1 MGMAREMAKGISRT
15 SGMAFSVRL
24 GHFRDWPS
32 EQVLIDEPL
41 ALAEERTS
49 RLRRIYANASRDL
62 WDGPAVFREA
72 VAKHGGIQLDLEKRR
87 ALAYPISMLMWGEL
101 GAWIVAAELAER
113 LEDPDARM
121 AASSQVFDEARH
133 FYVLRD
139 YLALLHVPVPPLDPY
154 FALGARRLLMAR
166 DLDLKLLAMQIV
178 AEGTAQVIFR
188 FLADGNV
195 EPVLTEILPYLERDE
210 ARHVGL
216 GTLHLPERLAKLSPA
231 QAARLSS
238 RAGAIADAF
247 LMTQVRYHAH
257 YRTLGLDPRELARR
271 GDRMLAELSHK
282 LGSVPGTG
290 QPYLRAGEL
299 SDPANAA
306 RLEALFPPP
315 GARDHAAGRLLRW
328 LLDAGTWVLPG
339 MRSRT
344 QRA

>member
-1 MGMAREMAKGISRT
+1 MGRAREMAKGVSRT
-15 SGMAFSVRL
+15 AGMAFSVRL
-24 GHFRDWPS
+24 GRFREWPS
-32 EQVLIDEPL
+32 DQILIDEPL

-49 RLRRIYANASRDL
+49 RLRRIYDNAGRDL

-72 VAKHGGIQLDLEKRR
+72 VAKHGGIQLDTAKRR
-87 ALAYPISMLMWGEL
+87 ALAHPISMLMWGEL

-154 FALGARRLLMAR
+154 FALGARRLLMAG
-166 DLDLKLLAMQIV
+166 DLTLKLLAMQIV
-178 AEGTAQVIFR
+178 AEGTAQAIFR

-216 GTLHLPERLAKLSPA
+216 GILHLPERLAKLSPA
-231 QAARLSS
+231 QAGRIAS

-257 YRTLGLDPRELARR
+257 YRTLGLDPRELARS
-271 GDRMLAELSHK
+271 GDRMLAELSRK
-282 LGSVPGTG
+282 LGCVPGTD
-290 QPYLRAGEL
+290 QLYLRAGQL

-306 RLEALFPPP
+306 HLDALFPPD
-315 GARDHAAGRLLRW
+315 GGGKGMGRTLRRLLQ
-328 LLDAGTWVLPG
+328 LGTWVLPG
-339 MRSRT
+339 MRVPA
-344 QRA
+344 QRH